1 MFLSLALCVATYNA
15 NCGPLPFT
23 VGSHLVKPQKSHP
36 NYHPKLQRHVFTIT
50 IGTLLRRYAEFAAA
64 IVGINETFP
73 HEQMN
78 RLLAVLQEEVTEK
91 EVILLGVLSNFL

>member
-1 MFLSLALCVATYNA
+1 MLNLSLQ
-15 NCGPLPFT
+15 
-23 VGSHLVKPQKSHP
+23 HHRLVSSIIIP
-36 NYHPKLQRHVFTIT
+36 V
-50 IGTLLRRYAEFAAA
+50 LLRRYAEFAAA

-91 EVILLGVLSNFL
+91 KNEIAMLLLYCDFSIVLQLNKRWRV

>member
-1 MFLSLALCVATYNA
+1 MLLLVS
-15 NCGPLPFT
+15 
-23 VGSHLVKPQKSHP
+23 SHLGKPQHQKSHP
-36 NYHPKLQRHVFTIT
+36 NYDPKLQRPVFTII

-91 EVILLGVLSNFL
+91 